1 MNREQLIYQCTNK
14 DTCGFFLKILI
25 VLAVILIAALT
36 CGKIVRAEAPSVK
49 ISILFNNVPYKEN
62 LKTSWGFSCLIEGM
76 DQTILFDTGGD
87 GNILLSNMRQM
98 GIDPGVVE
106 VVVLSHIH
114 ADHVGGLESFLEK
127 NSNVVVYLPESFP
140 ATFKQAVRN
149 RGVKVEEVSRQRK
162 LLEGVYTT
170 GEMGDWIKEQSL
182 VLTTSKGLVIITG
195 CAHPGVVNIVRKVR
209 GHFKADVY
217 MVMGGFHLLSMSDS
231 EIQKIIHML
240 KELGVQKVAPSH
252 CTGDLARTMFRKTWG
267 NDFIESGIGA
277 VIELSRQVGKSTL
290 LDKN

>member
-1 MNREQLIYQCTNK
+1 MCANK
-14 DTCGFFLKILI
+14 ITCGFFLTTVLI
-25 VLAVILIAALT
+25 VVVILMSTVT
-36 CGKIVRAEAPSVK
+36 CGEMSRAEALPIRISV
-49 ISILFNNVPYKEN
+49 LFNNVPYKEN

-149 RGVKVEEVSRQRK
+149 SGAKVEEVSRQRK

-170 GEMGDWIKEQSL
+170 GEMGNWIKEQSL

-195 CAHPGVVNIVRKVR
+195 CAHPGVVNIVRKAR

-231 EIQKIIHML
+231 KIQKIIHML

-252 CTGDLARTMFRKTWG
+252 CTGNLARTMFRKTWG